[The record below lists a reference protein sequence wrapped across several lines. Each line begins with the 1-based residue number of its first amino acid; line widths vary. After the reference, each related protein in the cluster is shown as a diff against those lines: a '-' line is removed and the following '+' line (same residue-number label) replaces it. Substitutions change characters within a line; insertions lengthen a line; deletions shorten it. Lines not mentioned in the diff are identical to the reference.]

1 MKKLLLLI
9 LVVCTTIFGANAQCT
24 PDGSFTEPGVYPDSA
39 TGMAPACVDTPYS
52 EVITVVVPIDTTV
65 VIIWPITFPMDSVAI
80 TNWTGLPASFS
91 YSCSAASNVVSP
103 TDACTF
109 EGGTSGCISLVGNP
123 TVSDIGSFQQ
133 VITTT
138 AYVPG
143 SPGNPHEI
151 IVDYYYLHITDCSL
165 GTNAM
170 TKSKFLVYPN
180 PSNGEVFLSGLND
193 IDLKSVVV
201 TSASGQVM
209 ANYDVVS
216 SPLLNLNATN
226 FDAGMY
232 FVTINYNGQSEVIKF
247 IKE

>member
-1 MKKLLLLI
+1 
-9 LVVCTTIFGANAQCT
+9 
-24 PDGSFTEPGVYPDSA
+24 
-39 TGMAPACVDTPYS
+39 
-52 EVITVVVPIDTTV
+52 
-65 VIIWPITFPMDSVAI
+65 
-80 TNWTGLPASFS
+80 
-91 YSCSAASNVVSP
+91 
-103 TDACTF
+103 
-109 EGGTSGCISLVGNP
+109 
-123 TVSDIGSFQQ
+123 
-133 VITTT
+133 
-138 AYVPG
+138 
-143 SPGNPHEI
+143 
-151 IVDYYYLHITDCSL
+151 
-165 GTNAM
+165 M